1 MRTALQRFLRNETG
15 QLEAFALALVIF
27 VLILL
32 LSGRRVLVQ

>member
-1 MRTALQRFLRNETG
+1 MRAFRRRILGDETG